1 MDEVLLIKTINIK
14 NELLDFIYLFL
25 LGRVV

>member
-1 MDEVLLIKTINIK
+1 MDEALLIKIINIK